1 MKESQVNTVG
11 NAWDRTTGRW
21 QDWFNL
27 VLGAWLILA
36 PFVGIGVT
44 GDVAAWNSYV
54 SGAAV
59 AIFAIAAIARPQV
72 WEEWV
77 NLVVGAWLIV
87 APFALGFTDQSIPM
101 WNQIVLGALI
111 GADAL
116 WAAVQYS
123 PRQKHPA

>member
-1 MKESQVNTVG
+1 MTESKLNTVG
-11 NAWDRTTGRW
+11 RWQDRTMGRW

-27 VLGAWLILA
+27 VLASWLILA
-36 PFVGIGVT
+36 PFVAFGAS
-44 GDVAAWNSYV
+44 GDVATWNSYAC
-54 SGAAV
+54 GAIV
-59 AIFAIAAIARPQV
+59 AIFAIAALVRPQV

-77 NLVVGAWLIV
+77 NIVVGLWLIV

>member
-1 MKESQVNTVG
+1 MKESQSNTIG
-11 NAWDRTTGRW
+11 RAWDRTAGRW

-27 VLGAWLILA
+27 VLGAWLIVA

-54 SGAAV
+54 AGAAV
-59 AIFAIAAIARPQV
+59 AIFALAAIARPQL

-77 NLVVGAWLIV
+77 NLVIGLWLIL
-87 APFALGFTDQSIPM
+87 APFALGFTDQTAPM
-101 WNQIVLGALI
+101 WNQIVIGLLI

-123 PRQKHPA
+123 PRRTHHA

>member
-1 MKESQVNTVG
+1 MKQLQSIG
-11 NAWDRTTGRW
+11 KAWDRTMGRW

-27 VLGAWLILA
+27 VLGAWLIVA
-36 PFVGIGVT
+36 PFVGVGSA

-54 SGAAV
+54 SGVAV
-59 AIFAIAAIARPQV
+59 AIFALAAIARPQV

-77 NLVVGAWLIV
+77 NLVIGLWLIL
-87 APFALGFTDQSIPM
+87 APFALGFTDQPLPM
-101 WNQIVLGALI
+101 WNQIVIGLLV

-123 PRQKHPA
+123 PRRAHHA